1 LVSAGSVDLS
11 GSSPVGVGVG
21 EKRKLEGEG
30 GGEGDGGGEGRG
42 EGDGEDEGVGTE
54 LLHEHEDSFFSWF
67 ADDIEDEKNL
77 RMAEIIKEDI
87 FPAPL
92 KWYWSAE

>member
-1 LVSAGSVDLS
+1 MDLS
-11 GSSPVGVGVG
+11 GSSQIGVG
-21 EKRKLEGEG
+21 EKRKLEGE
-30 GGEGDGGGEGRG
+30 
-42 EGDGEDEGVGTE
+42 GEDEGVGTE